1 MGKDADLQPLLPV
14 EDDRDSHCFKANDV
28 DDELTVARLTSISRR
43 DLPDKHLKDLP
54 LAIALAHPVSLMSE
68 LSELKQI
75 ISRGFMKTYHCSFL
89 DLKVL
94 PSFAII
100 ETFHIRSAMKLL
112 LG

>member
-1 MGKDADLQPLLPV
+1 MLDGGDEWNGGLP
-14 EDDRDSHCFKANDV
+14 A
-28 DDELTVARLTSISRR
+28 LISRR

-89 DLKVL
+89 DLKGT